1 MNSKIYFLGAI
12 FISFFTHLAL
22 AASYFFEPPEIHEN
36 KLNSNFTL
44 GSSFET
50 LVKEQI
56 KSKENS
62 NIKKPVSVLQKT
74 YASSEEM
81 LNHNSTNYQEKI
93 FKNEVTVLN
102 PKADFQKEEIIS
114 TSIKSSPNI
123 SLLNSQTSFVKLNSN
138 ELSKTLSLK
147 INTQISKKYS
157 SKDLN
162 LKKSEFHKK
171 FTPKQILK
179 NYVNDL
185 YKFENHSN
193 KAHNKI
199 LETSDFSKNNIIKT
213 KSVIIQ
219 KTRQQLV
226 LNQNENKKKSIEVL
240 SSTLSNSNIIKS
252 NEETNFAKLNPAFVT
267 NLFKN
272 KHSDNNTKKEI
283 KNILNKK
290 QKLDQ
295 SSSKDSKILE
305 LSNYWKKV
313 LRKIDRTKAGT
324 VGRSGT
330 VILSIKIS
338 EDGNILSVS
347 VEKSSGISRVDNIAL
362 KKVKRARFFPP
373 PPSGRAVKATLRV
386 IVKS

>member
-123 SLLNSQTSFVKLNSN
+123 SLLNSQTSFVKLN
-138 ELSKTLSLK
+138 
-147 INTQISKKYS
+147 
-157 SKDLN
+157 
-162 LKKSEFHKK
+162 
-171 FTPKQILK
+171 
-179 NYVNDL
+179 V
-185 YKFENHSN
+185 
-193 KAHNKI
+193 
-199 LETSDFSKNNIIKT
+199 NIINYDQ
-213 KSVIIQ
+213 Q
-219 KTRQQLV
+219 KNV
-226 LNQNENKKKSIEVL
+226 DVEHSIFG
-240 SSTLSNSNIIKS
+240 NII
-252 NEETNFAKLNPAFVT
+252 FV
-267 NLFKN
+267 F
-272 KHSDNNTKKEI
+272 
-283 KNILNKK
+283 
-290 QKLDQ
+290 
-295 SSSKDSKILE
+295 
-305 LSNYWKKV
+305 
-313 LRKIDRTKAGT
+313 
-324 VGRSGT
+324 
-330 VILSIKIS
+330 
-338 EDGNILSVS
+338 
-347 VEKSSGISRVDNIAL
+347 
-362 KKVKRARFFPP
+362 
-373 PPSGRAVKATLRV
+373 
-386 IVKS
+386 